1 MRKLTLIQLHIY
13 RELHSTS
20 CLSDSQRLFF
30 RPALPVILPLHFP
43 LRHLPVAVFHCSFR
57 SCPYV
62 RKVLSGDVHNAE
74 DNRAENNM
82 TEARRLII
90 ESWAFI

>member
-13 RELHSTS
+13 RELRGTF
-20 CLSDSQRLFF
+20 CLSDSQRLLF
-30 RPALPVILPLHFP
+30 RPALPVIQPQH
-43 LRHLPVAVFHCSFR
+43 RHLPIAVFHCSFQ

-62 RKVLSGDVHNAE
+62 RKALSGDVHNAE

-82 TEARRLII
+82 TDVLGLII
-90 ESWAFI
+90 EIWAFI